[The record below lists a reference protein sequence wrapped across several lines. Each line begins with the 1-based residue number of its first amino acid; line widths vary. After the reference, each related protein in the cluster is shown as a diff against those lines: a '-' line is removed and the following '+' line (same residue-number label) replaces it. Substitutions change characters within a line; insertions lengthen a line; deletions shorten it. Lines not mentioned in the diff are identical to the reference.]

1 MTGFSRI
8 FKGFLFLLLGG
19 VLIGAA
25 TLPLSAQVT
34 IPESATITSAVFTI
48 VTYGLPSNQIVSL
61 HRITK
66 DWSELGVTWNSF
78 MPGPGDPP
86 SFDPAAFSS
95 FSTAI
100 NGPHAIDVTALVQAW
115 VNGTFPNYGILL
127 EQGLTPYTLYPSSEF
142 GAEPALR
149 PKLDITYLT
158 ADAVPV
164 QVTVAIQRPDV
175 AQDGVADADIWPFR
189 PDDNFGSATPLHTGN
204 LNGYEKMTLVR
215 FFFDVIP
222 DHPSPGTGTPGYW
235 MNHPEAWPVDS
246 IVIGGVAYTKD
257 QAIALMFAPTAGDVT
272 YTMFQ
277 ALVAAELNVMIG
289 NASSCIA
296 STISAAQDWMT
307 IHPVGSGVAAR
318 GSTSPWRVGEPLYI
332 MLDNYNNGLLC
343 APHRD

>member
-1 MTGFSRI
+1 MTGFNRV
-8 FKGFLFLLLGG
+8 FKGFLFLLLGS
-19 VLIGAA
+19 LLTGAA
-25 TLPLSAQVT
+25 VLPLSAQVVT
-34 IPESATITSAVFTI
+34 IPESATITSAVFSI
-48 VTYGLPSNQIVSL
+48 VTYGIPSNQIVSL

-66 DWSELGVTWNSF
+66 DWSELGVTYNSF

-86 SFDPAAFSS
+86 SYDPSPFAS
-95 FSTAI
+95 FSTAV

-115 VNGTFPNYGILL
+115 VNGTLPNYGILL
-127 EQGLTPYTLYPSSEF
+127 EQGLTTATLYPSSEF
-142 GAEPALR
+142 GIITSR
-149 PKLDITYLT
+149 PKLEITYLT
-158 ADAVPV
+158 SDAVPV
-164 QVTVAIQRPDV
+164 QVTVTIQRPAV
-175 AQDGVADADIWPFR
+175 AQDGVADARIWPFR
-189 PDDNFGSATPLHTGN
+189 PDDNYGNITPLYTGN
-204 LNGYEKMTLVR
+204 INGYEKYSLVR

-257 QAIALMFAPTAGDVT
+257 QAIALMFAPTQRDVT
-272 YTMFQ
+272 YIMFQ

-307 IHPVGSGVAAR
+307 LYPVGSGVTGRSAA
-318 GSTSPWRVGEPLYI
+318 WKIGEPLYI